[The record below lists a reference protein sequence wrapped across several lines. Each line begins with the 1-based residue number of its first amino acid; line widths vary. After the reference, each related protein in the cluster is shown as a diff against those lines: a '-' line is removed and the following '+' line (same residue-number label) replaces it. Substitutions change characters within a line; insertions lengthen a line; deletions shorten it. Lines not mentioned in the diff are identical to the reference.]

1 MHPTG
6 GLHRKGR
13 GKKVSNTAHA
23 TRGKRC
29 CADPD
34 KAAVMAC
41 VEQLVRD
48 GLAWRREIHNGAT
61 ALTLL
66 SGEVFHLGKT
76 SVTRIT

>member
-13 GKKVSNTAHA
+13 GKKASNTAHA
-23 TRGKRC
+23 TRGKRRR
-29 CADPD
+29 ANPD
-34 KAAVMAC
+34 KAAVMTY

-48 GLAWRREIHNGAT
+48 GLAWRCKMHDGAM

-66 SGEVFHLGKT
+66 SGEVFHLGEA
-76 SVTRIT
+76 SVTRIA